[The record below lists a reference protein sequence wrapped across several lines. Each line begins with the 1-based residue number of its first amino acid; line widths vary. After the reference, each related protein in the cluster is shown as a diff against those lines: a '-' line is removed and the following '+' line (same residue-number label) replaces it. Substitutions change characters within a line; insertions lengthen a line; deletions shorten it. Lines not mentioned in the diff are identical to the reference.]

1 MNSSNEIS
9 RKNKLKSFIDN
20 FERDKEI
27 AEIRAKK
34 YYKESK
40 HISISMEKDIQ
51 NIVGKVKK
59 ELEEKEKEDKK
70 KKLDFLDGFKKR
82 KRQ

>member
-9 RKNKLKSFIDN
+9 RKNKLKCFIDN

-40 HISISMEKDIQ
+40 QISLRMEKDIQ
-51 NIVGKVKK
+51 NIVRKVKK

-70 KKLDFLDGFKKR
+70 KIRYLRRL
-82 KRQ
+82 